1 MAFNCGSQSIQ
12 IQFPNPLPS
21 SCGVTDTF
29 LTLLLQSW
37 LDRSF
42 AAVSAPPQ
50 PTSNHHCTRVD
61 KVPASVEGLFCR
73 AKKLTGSFR
82 DLWK

>member
-12 IQFPNPLPS
+12 IQFPDPPLS
-21 SCGVTDTF
+21 SHGVTDTF
-29 LTLLLQSW
+29 WTLLLQSW

-42 AAVSAPPQ
+42 AVVSAPPQ
-50 PTSNHHCTRVD
+50 PTSNPLCTPVG
-61 KVPASVEGLFCR
+61 KVPGSVERLFCR
-73 AKKLTGSFR
+73 AKKLTSSFR